1 MAEFIIIVIGIIMI
15 CGYAMNIVKL
25 SQSKAFCGMDAL
37 RVVGIFFPPMGSI
50 FGFCK

>member
-1 MAEFIIIVIGIIMI
+1 MGELIIVLLFILGIV
-15 CGYAMNIVKL
+15 GYIMNIVKL

-37 RVVGIFFPPMGSI
+37 RVIGIFLPPMGSV